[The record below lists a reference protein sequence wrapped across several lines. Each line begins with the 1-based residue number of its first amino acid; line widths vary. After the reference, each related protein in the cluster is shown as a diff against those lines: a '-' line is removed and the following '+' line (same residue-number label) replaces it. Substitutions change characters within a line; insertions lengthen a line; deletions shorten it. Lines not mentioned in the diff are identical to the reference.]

1 MRRLMLFCLVCFL
14 VVTSVSAA
22 PVQQTGSAP
31 QITAFSSTSSGVSRD
46 DLVNRTARVPVSW
59 TTVNRPL
66 TANLVFEQVLPGG
79 ATVNVELP
87 RLLPWVVSS
96 GQGLAAPI
104 SPGSNV
110 NEIVLRVRLVNLFNG
125 NVLSERQLTLPVVSG
140 GSSGNV
146 GDRSSI
152 TSFTTTSTFVN
163 IDQLENGTARVPVS
177 WATAN
182 RLATTNLVFEQVMPD
197 GSTVN
202 VELPRDNPFVPSS
215 GNGLAAPVA
224 PGGSASSITL
234 RASLFDLLNGRVYDL
249 REITL
254 PVVAAGTTP
263 TFTPTPTGTT
273 APAADI
279 RTFTLDAANLNSNEL
294 ANGTSRVVVRWSV
307 VNRPANSNLVFE
319 QILSDGTVVNVELP
333 RTNPIVAS
341 EGQGL
346 IAPRAPGGSA
356 TSARFILSLIGLS
369 NGQVYDRVEVTLPI
383 VNVPT
388 PTPTNTTTPQTFNLT
403 FTTTVNSISR
413 ETLAGGSA
421 RIPVSWSIS
430 PRPNNTNLY
439 FEQVFTDGTSL
450 NVELPRSNPIVGS
463 SGNGV
468 VAPILPA
475 DNSAN
480 QIVIRVHLANLAT
493 PGVALTQRELIIPL
507 TGTVT
512 ATPVVTRIDVYTP
525 STTVIE
531 SSQFVNGVVIIP
543 ISWNVSGRPNNSN
556 LVFDQVFP
564 DGHSENAEL
573 PRPNPIVP
581 SSGTGAVRLRDPGS
595 NVTEVRVRVYLY
607 QLRGSQVFAERVI
620 SIPIAGRTSGT
631 TLTGT
636 TPTVDITPT
645 VEMTAPEETQEAAAQ
660 NAVVTCE
667 FTWFAGFIVG
677 CATGE
682 AQQVAVTTQQFERG
696 LMLLRTDNS
705 EVYFFSNEGTVIVGQ
720 PGGEVASVTPPA
732 GLYGPSA
739 SFAALWNANQ
749 ERVGWAT
756 TPEGSYIAT
765 IQSGLEGTYL
775 TLPDGRV
782 ALISGGAWSAV
793 G

>member
-1 MRRLMLFCLVCFL
+1 MRRLVLFWVVCLL
-14 VVTSVSAA
+14 LAASVSASPA
-22 PVQQTGSAP
+22 QQAGSAAQNTP
-31 QITAFSSTSSGVSRD
+31 QITAFSSSASAVSRD

-66 TANLVFEQVLPGG
+66 TSNLVFEQVLPNG

-104 SPGSNV
+104 SPGSGV
-110 NEIVLRVRLVNLFNG
+110 NEIVLRARLVNLFNG
-125 NVLSERQLTLPVVSG
+125 QVLSERQLTLPVVNG

-152 TSFTTTSTFVN
+152 TSFTTTAAFVN
-163 IDQLENGTARVPVS
+163 VDQLENGTARVPVS

-182 RLATTNLVFEQVMPD
+182 RLPTTTLVFEQVMAD

-202 VELPRDNPFVPSS
+202 VELPRDDPFVPSS
-215 GNGLAAPVA
+215 GNGLAAPVD
-224 PGGSASSITL
+224 PGGDAASITL

-254 PVVAAGTTP
+254 PVLAAGATP

-273 APAADI
+273 APAPDI

-319 QILSDGTVVNVELP
+319 QVLSSGTVVNVELP
-333 RTNPIVAS
+333 RSNPIVAS

-346 IAPRAPGGSA
+346 IAPRAPGGGA
-356 TSARFILSLIGLS
+356 ASARFVLSLVSLS
-369 NGQVYDRVEVTLPI
+369 SGQVYDRVEVTLPI
-383 VNVPT
+383 VTVPT
-388 PTPTNTTTPQTFNLT
+388 PTATTTATAQTFNLT
-403 FTTTVNSISR
+403 FTTTVSSISR
-413 ETLAGGSA
+413 ETLASGTA

-439 FEQVFTDGTSL
+439 FEQVFADGTVV
-450 NVELPRSNPIVGS
+450 NVELPRSNPIVAS
-463 SGNGV
+463 SGSGAA
-468 VAPILPA
+468 APVLPA
-475 DNSAN
+475 DSSAN
-480 QIVIRVHLANLAT
+480 QIVLRVRLANLST
-493 PGVALTQRELIIPL
+493 PGVSLTQRELILPL

-512 ATPVVTRIDVYTP
+512 ATPVQTRLDVYTP

-531 SSQFVNGVVIIP
+531 SSQFVSGAVIIP
-543 ISWNVSGRPNNSN
+543 ISWNVTGRPNNSN

-573 PRPNPIVP
+573 PRPNPMVP
-581 SSGTGAVRLRDPGS
+581 STGTGAVRLQDPGAS
-595 NVTEVRVRVYLY
+595 ITEVRVRVRLH
-607 QLRGSQVFAERVI
+607 LVGGTQVFAEREI
-620 SIPIAGRTSGT
+620 TIPIAGRSTVSGQIAE
-631 TLTGT
+631 GT
-636 TPTVDITPT
+636 AEVLNIVPTETPT
-645 VEMTAPEETQEAAAQ
+645 AEAQSAGPCQ
-660 NAVVTCE
+660 
-667 FTWFAGFIVG
+667 FGWFAAFVSG
-677 CATGE
+677 CPTGE
-682 AQQVAVTTQQFERG
+682 AQEIAVTTQQFERG
-696 LMLLRTDNS
+696 LMLLRSDS
-705 EVYFFSNEGTVIVGQ
+705 GQVYFFSNEGTVIIGQ
-720 PGGEVASVTPPA
+720 PGTGGLTTEPPS
-732 GLYGPSA
+732 GLYAPSTA
-739 SFAALWNANQ
+739 FEALWSANQ

-756 TPEGSYIAT
+756 TPEGSYLAT
-765 IQSGLEGTYL
+765 VQSGAEGTYI
-775 TLPDGRV
+775 TLPNGRI
-782 ALISGGAWSAV
+782 ALISGANAWTTV